1 MRYPS
6 LTIIAAALIVGGS
19 VLIGAGALATIGS
32 GYESAGSLMILAGL
46 LGGGFAVWKDR
57 SD

>member
-1 MRYPS
+1 
-6 LTIIAAALIVGGS
+6 LIVGGS

-32 GYESAGSLMILAGL
+32 GYEGAGGLMLLAGL
-46 LGGGFAVWKDR
+46 LGGGFAVWKSR